1 MRAEACPTRLAIN
14 GRWLPCGA
22 GGLPFGAGGGSRIA
36 GHMGRALRSRMGRA
50 LRSRM
55 GRALR
60 SRMGRALRS
69 RTLQSEDRC
78 LRRFFFP
85 RHAVPAQVAGSC
97 IAGRDRCLRRSFST
111 QHGQSQGSRRIVR
124 SRAWQVG
131 QVRGLRRSF
140 SHPTRQSDRSGACGA
155 PFFHPTRPIAGH
167 RGSGDRV
174 RSRTGQG
181 SALVRSNGRRVAGRL
196 QEITPPPP
204 LLGTDDLTRPAT
216 RELSARDSA
225 VRPSSAATGK
235 NHGSFRR
242 CPRPADRRL
251 RAR

>member
-1 MRAEACPTRLAIN
+1 MSACRPASEREK
-14 GRWLPCGA
+14 GA
-22 GGLPFGAGGGSRIA
+22 GACRSLPNSTRNKRSVAAFWRRWWLPFGAGGGSRIA

-60 SRMGRALRS
+60 SR
-69 RTLQSEDRC
+69 TLQSEDRC
-78 LRRFFFP
+78 LRRVFFP

-140 SHPTRQSDRSGACGA
+140 SHPTRQSDRSGAGGA
-155 PFFHPTRPIAGH
+155 PFPPNTALRQV
-167 RGSGDRV
+167 RGLR
-174 RSRTGQG
+174 RSLFPPNTANRRSQG
-181 SALVRSNGRRVAGRL
+181 ERRSCQV
-196 QEITPPPP
+196 
-204 LLGTDDLTRPAT
+204 
-216 RELSARDSA
+216 
-225 VRPSSAATGK
+225 
-235 NHGSFRR
+235 
-242 CPRPADRRL
+242 ADRAGV
-251 RAR
+251 RARAFKRPTSCRETTRNHPPNPHF